1 MTDTEIVEHL
11 RNNKYSKAVNGLY
24 NSLPSIKKYICANS
38 GTEEDAKDIFQ
49 DALVVLYKKVN
60 STEFVLSASLTT
72 YLNAIAKN
80 LWLTDLRR
88 RKKLPED
95 KSSTDIA
102 DVVTDE
108 ETGFT
113 IATTAFNLLGEKC
126 RQLLMLFYFKKKSFK
141 EIAGILAFTDEKS
154 AKNQKYRCIQKAKE
168 NYVTLL
174 KNNTH
179 G

>member
-49 DALVVLYKKVN
+49 DALVILYKKVN

-95 KSSTDIA
+95 KSSTEIA
-102 DVVTDE
+102 DVVTYE

-141 EIAGILAFTDEKS
+141 EIAGILAFSDEKI

>member
-24 NSLPSIKKYICANS
+24 NILPSIKKYICANS

-49 DALVVLYKKVN
+49 DALVILYKKVN

-102 DVVTDE
+102 DVVTYE

-126 RQLLMLFYFKKKSFK
+126 RQLLMLFYFKNKSFK
-141 EIAGILAFTDEKS
+141 EIAGILAFSDEKI

-174 KNNTH
+174 KNDTH

>member
-95 KSSTDIA
+95 KSSTEIA
-102 DVVTDE
+102 DVVTYE

-141 EIAGILAFTDEKS
+141 EIAGILAFSDEKI

>member
-1 MTDTEIVEHL
+1 MTDTEIIEHL

-24 NSLPSIKKYICANS
+24 NILPSVKRYIYANS
-38 GTEEDAKDIFQ
+38 GTQEDAKDIFQ
-49 DALVVLYKKVN
+49 DALVVFYKKVN
-60 STEFVLSASLTT
+60 STDFVLSASLTT

-80 LWLTDLRR
+80 LWLTELRR

-141 EIAGILAFTDEKS
+141 EIAGILAFSDEKI

-174 KNNTH
+174 KNDTH
-179 G
+179 V

>member
-80 LWLTDLRR
+80 LWLTELLR

-95 KSSTDIA
+95 KSSTEIA
-102 DVVTDE
+102 DVVTYE

-141 EIAGILAFTDEKS
+141 EIAGILAFSDEKI
-154 AKNQKYRCIQKAKE
+154 AKNQKYR
-168 NYVTLL
+168 
-174 KNNTH
+174 
-179 G
+179 